1 MSEPLI
7 TISKIGEKS
16 YCLHNGT
23 SASFAEQF
31 FLAWFLEHDGIV
43 IDKGEIAK
51 ADAPAG
57 GEYTFNF
64 EHDLPETGIATLLL
78 SVVTGCDS
86 ELSPRDREVACA
98 QFVLSDVREKLTEAC
113 EFPLRAEETDS
124 VFAVH
129 SVAFA
134 HAFAKDTLLPLQL
147 VAEERSLLAAPVTAV
162 CGAHPIRIF
171 KPTLRYSRT
180 EAKLSA
186 LFAALDGEKP
196 VAAGEMYTYIYGN
209 GDVVLDFRPDR
220 EGDDV
225 VLTIPLRPEFDY
237 IEYFACSEV
246 STVFGGTQD
255 VLALSEGPAAADS
268 ALHRAARRIA
278 LSSGEVT
285 LHIRPEEPTDFRM
298 DSGKLTMRLS
308 GHARVKL
315 SLENELI

>member
-7 TISKIGEKS
+7 TISKSGEKS
-16 YCLHNGT
+16 YRLHNGT
-23 SASFAEQF
+23 SASFAGQF

-57 GEYTFNF
+57 GDYTFNF
-64 EHDLPETGIATLLL
+64 EHDLPETGIVTLLL

-113 EFPLRAEETDS
+113 DFPLKAEETDS

-129 SVAFA
+129 SLAFA
-134 HAFAKDTLLPLQL
+134 HAFAKETLLPLQL
-147 VAEERSLLAAPVTAV
+147 VAEERSLLAAPVSAA
-162 CGAHPIRIF
+162 CGAYPVRIF

-186 LFAALDGEKP
+186 LFAALDGETP
-196 VAAGEMYTYIYGN
+196 VAAGEVYTYVYGN
-209 GDVVLDFRPDR
+209 ADVVVDFRPDR
-220 EGDDV
+220 EGEDIL
-225 VLTIPLRPEFDY
+225 LTVPLRPEFDY

-246 STVFGGTQD
+246 NTLLGGTQD
-255 VLALSEGPAAADS
+255 VLALSEGPSVAD
-268 ALHRAARRIA
+268 AGLHRAARRIA

-285 LHIRPEEPTDFRM
+285 LHIRPETPMDFRM
-298 DSGKLTMRLS
+298 EKGSLILRLS

-315 SLENELI
+315 SLESELM

>member
-7 TISKIGEKS
+7 TIVKTGETG
-16 YCLHNGT
+16 YRLHNGT
-23 SASFAEQF
+23 LASFAEQF

-43 IDKGEIAK
+43 IDKGEIAG
-51 ADAPAG
+51 ADAPADG
-57 GEYTFNF
+57 DYAFDF
-64 EHDLPETGIATLLL
+64 VHDLPETGVVTLLL

-113 EFPLRAEETDS
+113 DFPLKAEETDS

-129 SVAFA
+129 SLAFA
-134 HAFAKDTLLPLQL
+134 HAFAKDTLLPMQL
-147 VAEERSLLAAPVTAV
+147 VAEERSLLAAPVSAA
-162 CGAHPIRIF
+162 CGAHPVRIF

-196 VAAGEMYTYIYGN
+196 VAAGEIYTYVYGN

-220 EGDDV
+220 EGEDIL
-225 VLTIPLRPEFDY
+225 LTVPLRPEFDY

-246 STVFGGTQD
+246 NTLLGGTQD
-255 VLALSEGPAAADS
+255 VLALSEGPSAADTG
-268 ALHRAARRIA
+268 LHRAARRIA

-285 LHIRPEEPTDFRM
+285 LHIRPEAPTDFRM
-298 DSGKLTMRLS
+298 EQGSLMLRLS
-308 GHARVKL
+308 GHARAKL
-315 SLENELI
+315 SLESELM